1 MADPLGIIG
10 LIGVAAQ
17 LTQKLV
23 ELGLDWKDAPTE
35 VKTFATELQLLK
47 TVLSEANFNIIL
59 SSDFRDAFCGRPSV
73 LLAQLDTSDTTD
85 AKSLIEL
92 CRSQLEDLL
101 AELTKSIAGGRLGW
115 HRLKGAFLA
124 SRTRD
129 AVKNLQRQCQMLNN
143 MLAIDAFTITANTC
157 QEVKLGRKEAQQFH
171 DSMAREIFTVQGGIN
186 NISDR
191 QDRQNDNETRKTIL
205 DWLTSVEFAAQQADN
220 IQRRQPG
227 TGEWLLNSEEYKQW
241 TQKPGEVLFCPGIPG
256 AGKTISTSIVINDL
270 LTQIRG
276 KEDKDIGV
284 AWVYCNFKRQ
294 DEQKLDTLLLSIL
307 KQLAQ
312 AQTTFPADL
321 SILYET
327 WKEKNIRPNLEEI
340 VQVLQSVARQYTRTF
355 LIVDALDE
363 CQTFDGCRDRF
374 LAELL
379 SLRDKSS
386 VNIFATSRFIPDI
399 TREFDNI
406 ECKSLEIRA
415 TPEDVRNYIQ
425 NHITQLPSFV
435 RRSPVLQEEVIKAI
449 LDAVDGMFLLAQLH
463 LGSLIGKR
471 SPASLKSSLKKL
483 PKGSD
488 AYDHAY
494 KDAMERIR
502 RQAGDTEQLA
512 KDVLSWIVCAYKPL
526 TIEELRHALAVEID
540 NPLFDEENLPD
551 AEDMV
556 SSCVG
561 LVTIE
566 DESNIIRLVHYTA
579 QEYFERNKNEWFR
592 EADDYMTDVCVSYL
606 TLDEFSSGD
615 CETQE
620 GLMERLHRFPLYSH
634 ATKAWGHHARVANT
648 VSERALFFLTT
659 ADLLD
664 AASQVLVYDRVNVGI
679 HGVHPQHTR
688 KTTGLHFAAHFGLDK
703 YVSLLLDAGHFADAR
718 DGNGRSPLHWAAKT
732 GQINVIN
739 LLLDTEVVNVNLKDD
754 IGWTPLFIA
763 TYHECPEAVKAL
775 LDRPTIQVDVLD
787 NGGTSPLAEACRR
800 GQLDIAQSLLHQ
812 GANPNVPDRV
822 GRTPLYWAAS
832 RGYVEIV
839 EKLLSIP
846 SIELDTKDKWHQSP
860 FLAAAEEGH
869 PAVLRLLANTN
880 RIELNPRDEQGCTPL
895 TKAAWFGRL
904 PEVEMLLSIDG
915 IDREPV
921 DDWGFT
927 PLLIALRRGHD
938 DVVKLL
944 TPAGGLDSKTQKR
957 YDQTMLSRAAEE
969 GDEELAQRLLQSGAD
984 PNYQNKLLAP
994 PIVIAALHENLEVL
1008 RLMIEAGGNVN
1019 SKDPQNQRTCLSWAA
1034 GRGGEHFISALLSVP
1049 GIIPDLADDEGGTPL
1064 YYAVWYK
1071 NIEAVKLLLTAD
1083 GVDPNA
1089 KGDRGRYTPLML
1101 AAAQEEYSEDIVDVL
1116 LRHPKTNREAK
1127 NRDGRTALSLAASK
1141 DLDKRLKR
1149 LLSEQGIE
1157 VNTRDKRGRSPLSWA
1172 AANGKLTAV
1181 CSLLSAGADINS
1193 VDDTGHTAL
1202 MLAVLGG
1209 WHETVQVLLDHG
1221 AAVDVGGNSWA
1232 ALQLAEGRV
1241 KVEQLLRN
1249 HGATEP
1255 RDFFG
1260 FDILYQDVD
1269 VFSDA

>member
-1 MADPLGIIG
+1 MADPFGIIG

-35 VKTFATELQLLK
+35 AKTFAAELQLLK

-101 AELTKSIAGGRLGW
+101 AELTRSIAGGRLGW

-124 SRTRD
+124 SRTRE

-171 DSMAREIFTVQGGIN
+171 DSMTREIFTVQGGIN

-191 QDRQNDNETRKTIL
+191 QDRQNDTETRKTIL
-205 DWLTSVEFAAQQADN
+205 DWLTPVEFAAQQADN

-241 TQKPGEVLFCPGIPG
+241 TQEPREVLFCPGIPG

-312 AQTTFPADL
+312 AQTTFPSDL
-321 SILYET
+321 STLYRTCE
-327 WKEKNIRPNLEEI
+327 KENTRPNLEEI
-340 VQVLQSVARQYTRTF
+340 VQVLQSVCRQYTRTF
-355 LIVDALDE
+355 LVVDALDE

-379 SLRDKSS
+379 SLREKSS
-386 VNIFATSRFIPDI
+386 VNIYATSRFIPDI

-406 ECKSLEIRA
+406 QCKSLEIRA
-415 TPEDVRNYIQ
+415 TPEDVRNYLQ
-425 NHITQLPSFV
+425 NHINELPSFV
-435 RRSPVLQEEVIKAI
+435 RRSRALQEEVIKAI

-471 SPASLKSSLKKL
+471 SPASLKSALKKL

-494 KDAMERIR
+494 KHAMERIR
-502 RQAGDTEQLA
+502 GQAGDIEQLA
-512 KDVLSWIVCAYKPL
+512 IDVLSWIVCAFKPL

-551 AEDMV
+551 AEDIV

-561 LVTIE
+561 LVTID

-592 EADDYMTDVCVSYL
+592 EADNYMTDVCVSYL
-606 TLDEFSSGD
+606 TLDEFGSGD
-615 CETQE
+615 CESQE
-620 GLMERLHRFPLYSH
+620 RLTERLHTFPLYNH

-648 VSERALFFLTT
+648 VSERALYFLTT
-659 ADLLD
+659 PDLLD
-664 AASQVLVYDRVNVGI
+664 AASQVLVYDRPNIGVN
-679 HGVHPQHTR
+679 PQYTR

-732 GQINVIN
+732 GHINVIKV
-739 LLLDTEVVNVNLKDD
+739 LLDTEVVDINSKDNL
-754 IGWTPLFIA
+754 GRTPLFLAI
-763 TYHECPEAVKAL
+763 YHECPEAVKAL
-775 LDRPTIQVDVLD
+775 LDRPLVQVDVLD
-787 NGGTSPLAEACRR
+787 NGGTSPLIEACRR

-812 GANPNVPDRV
+812 GANPNAPDRV
-822 GRTPLYWAAS
+822 GRTPLYWAAL

-839 EKLLSIP
+839 EKLLSVPGIK
-846 SIELDTKDKWHQSP
+846 LDTKDKVGQTP
-860 FLAAAEEGH
+860 FLAAATAGH
-869 PAVLRLLANTN
+869 PTVLRLLANTK

-904 PEVEMLLSIDG
+904 PEVELLLSIDG

-938 DVVKLL
+938 DVVRVL

-957 YDQTMLSRAAEE
+957 YDQTMLSRVAEE
-969 GDEELAQRLLQSGAD
+969 GDEELAQSLLQSGAD
-984 PNYQNKLLAP
+984 PNFENKLLAP
-994 PIVIAALHENLEVL
+994 PIVIAAIHENLEVL

-1019 SKDPQNQRTCLSWAA
+1019 SKDPQHQRTCLSWAA
-1034 GRGGEHFISALLSVP
+1034 AGGTEHIMSALLSVP
-1049 GIIPDLADDEGGTPL
+1049 GIIPDLADDRGSTPL
-1064 YYAVWYK
+1064 YVAVWR
-1071 NIEAVKLLLTAD
+1071 NNMEAVKLLLTLD

-1089 KGDRGRYTPLML
+1089 EGDRGRYTPLML
-1101 AAAQEEYSEDIVDVL
+1101 AAHEEYSEDIVDVL

-1127 NRDGRTALSLAASK
+1127 NRDGQTALSIAASGGV
-1141 DLDKRLKR
+1141 DKSLKR

-1157 VNTRDKRGRSPLSWA
+1157 VNTRDKHGRSPLSWA
-1172 AANGKLTAV
+1172 ARNGKLTAV

-1209 WHETVQVLLDHG
+1209 WHGTVQVLLDHG
-1221 AAVDVGGNSWA
+1221 AAVDVGGNSWT
-1232 ALQLAEGRV
+1232 ALQLAVLEGRA

-1260 FDILYQDVD
+1260 FDMLHQDVG